1 MAQIVMTA
9 NAFVWSFICMPHT
22 PHDDAA
28 AKRVQKSPRHHLP
41 CTLLCVLLHDM
52 PLHAVR
58 LDLLPS
64 LPEDF
69 WPVTCEPEGLLST
82 VCQLIFDKLN
92 SDVHLC
98 CIAC

>member
-1 MAQIVMTA
+1 
-9 NAFVWSFICMPHT
+9 MPHT

-41 CTLLCVLLHDM
+41 CSLLCLLLHDM

-58 LDLLPS
+58 LDFLSS
-64 LPEDF
+64 LSEDF
-69 WPVTCEPEGLLST
+69 WPVRRESKGLLST
-82 VCQLIFDKLN
+82 VRQLILNKLN
-92 SDVHLC
+92 SDVHVC